1 MKKSHYLRTS
11 ALAAIVGAGLLQ
23 PFGAF
28 GQVGSSVHGR
38 VELEHTPAQEGVA
51 VIARNV
57 DSGITYRG
65 VTRADGSY
73 SLNALNPGTY
83 EIRVNVPG
91 YPELVQRVVVQVAQ
105 SAELDLVLT
114 NQKQE
119 EIVVSGTRVQDLKT
133 SSVGTTL
140 TPKELEVVPEIT
152 RNFLVAADAAPGVVF
167 RIDSKGNTSLQG
179 GGSSIDNVTV
189 VIDGVNQKSYI
200 TGGGI
205 GGQVS
210 GQIGGA
216 SAGTKGNPF
225 PELAIKEYKV
235 LSQNYPAEIDQ
246 VASAAIIAVTKSGTN
261 DYHGD
266 VFMDFTND
274 ALSAKNYYAPGQKPK
289 TYQYQYGADFGGPII
304 QDKAHFYI
312 AYEGKRN
319 EDPQTVFYANANYT
333 HLLPQSAQG
342 LAGSFSLPF
351 QQDMVFGKFDFEPN
365 DNNLIEL
372 SSYARIESQIA
383 GPGGQNSDGYAFNT
397 ANNVFRTD
405 LKWTYTSDRFV
416 NEAGIHTEYLEYAP
430 TPTCNGLGYQYQ
442 YNGQTQIVTGCNSAN
457 QDSVQK
463 GLLLQD
469 DLTLPNVEAL
479 GLHTF
484 KTGFKNKFNSFF
496 VRDESENNPQIYYDL
511 RDPVGLP
518 YQVLFGVGSGVTKIK
533 DDQIGLYAQ
542 DDWKVT
548 PALTANIGLRWDY
561 ETNAFNNDFV
571 TPPTIATALRNY
583 FGAFPNGGGININ
596 NYISDGHSRK
606 PISDEFQP
614 RLGVSYD
621 LSQDQ
626 TSVVYGGW
634 GRAYDRVPF
643 STVINESRHLNYHQT
658 NILINTPNNPCS
670 GAARGAGACVQSWNP
685 IYATPAGFQQLVQS
699 VNGGYELDLLPTNPR
714 APRADQGSIGFRQR
728 FGDWEADFTY
738 SNIHTYDGMRGLL
751 GNRWPNGT
759 FSNGQPVGNQAWG
772 NPVPGY
778 GNLILF
784 TNGQNTLT
792 NSLSVQANKPYTKD
806 SGWGFRTTINYATGS
821 ANGGPNQATD
831 DGYSFDYE
839 NFAAYGHHTN
849 DGLERW
855 RIVSSGEVDGPWGT
869 LVAAKME
876 LSTGYATGEFV
887 NGWEFSNLLPKKSF
901 IIGKFWGY
909 RDIDLNL
916 QKTVEYGYHGI
927 SSTFRVDLI
936 NAFNFHNGS
945 PYALQQ
951 QPDGSFYPQDILG
964 LPRTIKVGFSSKF

>member
-1 MKKSHYLRTS
+1 MKKSHYLRTT
-11 ALAAIVGAGLLQ
+11 ALAAIVGAGLMQ
-23 PFGAF
+23 PVGSLA
-28 GQVGSSVHGR
+28 QVSSSVHGR
-38 VELEHTPAQEGVA
+38 VQLEHMPAQEGVP
-51 VIARNV
+51 VTARNV

-73 SLNALNPGTY
+73 SLNAINPGLY
-83 EIRVNVPG
+83 EIHVTVPG

-105 SAELDLVLT
+105 STELDLVLT

-119 EIVVSGTRVQDLKT
+119 EIIVSGTRTQDFKT
-133 SSVGTTL
+133 SSVGATL
-140 TPKELEVVPEIT
+140 TPEELEVVPQIT

-189 VIDGVNQKSYI
+189 IIDGVNQKSYI

-210 GQIGGA
+210 GQVGGA

-261 DYHGD
+261 EFHGD
-266 VFMDFTND
+266 AFVDFTNNS
-274 ALSAKNYYAPGQKPK
+274 LSAKNYYAPGAQPK
-289 TYQYQYGADFGGPII
+289 THQYQYGADFGGPII
-304 QDKAHFYI
+304 EDKAHFYI

-319 EDPQTVFYANANYT
+319 EDPQIVYYNNANYIP
-333 HLLPQSAQG
+333 LLPASARG
-342 LAGSFSLPF
+342 LAGSIALPF
-351 QQDMVFGKFDFEPN
+351 QQDMVFGKLDFEPN
-365 DNNLIEL
+365 GNNLIEL
-372 SSYARIESQIA
+372 SSYARIEDQVA
-383 GPGGQNSDGYAFNT
+383 GPGGQDSAGYSYDT
-397 ANNVFRTD
+397 TNNVFRTD
-405 LKWTYTSDRFV
+405 LKWTYTSDSFV

-430 TPTCNGLGYQYQ
+430 TPTCNGLGYQYL
-442 YNGQTQIVTGCNSAN
+442 YNGQTQIVTGCNSEY
-457 QDSVQK
+457 QDTVQK
-463 GLLLQD
+463 GILLQD
-469 DLTLPNVEAL
+469 DLTLPNIQAFGE
-479 GLHTF
+479 HTF
-484 KTGFKNKFNSFF
+484 KTGFKTKFESFF

-511 RDPVGLP
+511 RDPAGLP
-518 YQVLFGVGSGVTKIK
+518 YQVQFGVGSGVTRTK
-533 DDQIGLYAQ
+533 DTQIGLYAQ

-548 PALTANIGLRWDY
+548 EALTANVGLRWDY
-561 ETNAFNNDFV
+561 ETNAFNNGFV
-571 TPPTIATALRNY
+571 TPSAVVSALKGYAPINL
-583 FGAFPNGGGININ
+583 PNSGINISD
-596 NYISDGHSRK
+596 YISTGSNRK
-606 PISDEFQP
+606 PITDEFQP
-614 RLGVSYD
+614 RLGLSYD
-621 LSQDQ
+621 LTEDQ

-658 NILINTPNNPCS
+658 DILINTPNNPCS
-670 GAARGAGACVQSWNP
+670 GAGKGAGACLQTWNP
-685 IYATPAGFQQLVQS
+685 AYATPAGFQQLVQS
-699 VNGGYELDLLPTNPR
+699 VTGGYEIDLLPVNPK
-714 APRADQGSIGFRQR
+714 APRADQGSIGFRQK
-728 FGDWEADFTY
+728 FGDWETDFTY

-778 GNLILF
+778 GNLVLF
-784 TNGQNTLT
+784 SNGQNTLT
-792 NSLSVQANKPYTKD
+792 NSLAVQANKPYNRE
-806 SGWGFRTTINYATGS
+806 SGWGFRTTVTYSTGS

-855 RIVSSGEVDGPWGT
+855 RIVSSGEIDGPWGT
-869 LVAAKME
+869 LLAAKME
-876 LSTGYATGEFV
+876 LSTGYATGEFE
-887 NGWEFSNLLPKKSF
+887 NGWVFENLVPKKSF
-901 IIGKFWGY
+901 IVGKFWGY

-916 QKTVEYGYHGI
+916 QKTVDYGGGI

-951 QPDGSFYPQDILG
+951 QADGSFYPQDILG